1 MISKIIK
8 NRKVFIYKNNEI
20 KGAGILFYKDNKLL
34 LIKNLD
40 RKILYEDFGGK
51 VEMSDNYVY
60 ETAAREAVEES
71 NNYFKY
77 DKLISKLKNRKFIYI
92 KHSKYAIYLVKLN
105 KYINPSVVG
114 NYEKTYKINR
124 TIEWINI
131 NELNKIKLL
140 YRLRHKYLLKIIQ
153 KLYIKK

>member
-1 MISKIIK
+1 MESKIIK
-8 NRKVFIYKNNEI
+8 NRKVFMYKNNEI
-20 KGAGILFYKDNKLL
+20 KGAGVLFYRDNQLL

-77 DKLISKLKNRKFIYI
+77 DKLIF
-92 KHSKYAIYLVKLN
+92 
-105 KYINPSVVG
+105 
-114 NYEKTYKINR
+114 
-124 TIEWINI
+124 
-131 NELNKIKLL
+131 
-140 YRLRHKYLLKIIQ
+140 
-153 KLYIKK
+153 